1 MRVVLLLFTHILAFP
16 YVLFLVPSWCYFI
29 HSSLYSPCVLLCLVP
44 CILQELH
51 CHLLTHILPLSPLFV
66 SRSSG
71 VVLLVVAYILVFSFV
86 LLVVPYILLNGVLS
100 FVPLNLLIL
109 CDVQHIF
116 PVFYSKLLHVPWCY
130 LVGSHSSPLL
140 SCVLFIVS
148 CLLLELY
155 C

>member
-1 MRVVLLLFTHILAFP
+1 M
-16 YVLFLVPSWCYFI
+16 SC
-29 HSSLYSPCVLLCLVP
+29 SLYPTRIALSFVNSYTTIVLCSVG
-44 CILQELH
+44 CF
-51 CHLLTHILPLSPLFV
+51 LSPLFV

-130 LVGSHSSPLL
+130 IVGSHSSPLL